1 LKPLLTLEN
10 IRKQYDGQPIL
21 SDLSLSVNE
30 GEFFFLLGPSGC
42 GKTTLLRILSGLLEP
57 DGGKVFLSGKDITHS
72 PAHLRDVN
80 TVFQNYA
87 LFPHMNVFDNVAF
100 GLRMKKVSETR
111 VREKVTE
118 ALRLVSLPDFSRRM
132 PNQMSGGQMQRV
144 ALARAIVNE
153 PAVLLLDEPLG
164 ALDVKLRKQ
173 MQLEL
178 RQLQRK
184 LGTTFICVTHDQDE
198 ALTLG
203 DRIAVMN
210 KGRFEQISDAHT
222 LYNKPVSHYVC
233 DFLGECNFIEG
244 KIDHISDQGCKIAI
258 ADGVIEGSA
267 SELTEG
273 QTVTV
278 GVRPEKIA
286 INLAYTSRSN
296 ALPVTVVECIFT
308 GNHYTVMC
316 RTGSGHELN
325 VLLTNDGSNNLP
337 ETGTSVELSWRPE
350 DTIVLPDAA
359 ETSGTGSTQ

>member
-1 LKPLLTLEN
+1 MKPLLSVEN
-10 IRKQYDGQPIL
+10 IRKQYVQQIVL
-21 SDLSLSVNE
+21 NDLDLTVNE

-57 DGGKVFLSGKDITHS
+57 DAGRIVLNGTDITHT

-100 GLRMKKVSETR
+100 GLRMKKVSETK
-111 VREKVTE
+111 VRENVTE
-118 ALRLVSLPDFSRRM
+118 ALRLVSLPDFSSRM
-132 PNQMSGGQMQRV
+132 PSQMSGGQMQRV

-153 PAVLLLDEPLG
+153 PSVLLLDEPLG

-173 MQLEL
+173 MQSEL

-222 LYNKPVSHYVC
+222 LYNQPVSHYVC
-233 DFLGECNFIEG
+233 DFLGECNFL
-244 KIDHISDQGCKIAI
+244 
-258 ADGVIEGSA
+258 EGSVQQATSTGCRVSVHDGFIEA
-267 SELTEG
+267 SAPGFKEAD
-273 QTVTV
+273 QVTV
-278 GVRPEKIA
+278 GIRPEKIA
-286 INLAYTSRSN
+286 LN
-296 ALPVTVVECIFT
+296 ATDETRQNQLQAVVSERIFT
-308 GNHYTVMC
+308 GNHYQIECITPA
-316 RTGSGHELN
+316 GSHLN
-325 VLLTNDGSNNLP
+325 VLFMNNGSLELP
-337 ETGTSVELSWRPE
+337 EQGASVQLSWKNE
-350 DTIVLPDAA
+350 DTIILPMPDK
-359 ETSGTGSTQ
+359 GTVNAS